1 MSHRTIFDVEIV
13 RARTPDSTEEYKS
26 VFIKEALQHFL
37 MTREGDDFVAHNL
50 GELPEGTE
58 LA

>member
-1 MSHRTIFDVEIV
+1 VSHRTIFDVEV
-13 RARTPDSTEEYKS
+13 THARKPDDPEIRKS
-26 VFIKEALQHFL
+26 IFLRDALQMFL